1 MDFWAKWRPLVA
13 VGCYRIVEQRVVR
26 ASLQTSTPSNLRFG
40 FPKSVRLRTR
50 DEFNRVFDES
60 RSGGRIFRSS
70 LFSIFVS
77 FPDENLRI
85 GLSVAKKRIRKAH
98 QRNWLKRSVREFVR
112 LNSSDLQGHMV
123 FRWDGP
129 ITKLESSQVRSELEK
144 FKEKF
149 SVWRQSI
156 Q

>member
-1 MDFWAKWRPLVA
+1 MDFWARWRLLV
-13 VGCYRIVEQRVVR
+13 VVEFYRIVEQRVVR
-26 ASLQTSTPSNLRFG
+26 ASLQTSTPSNPSFG

-50 DEFNRVFDES
+50 DEFSRVFDES
-60 RSGGRIFRSS
+60 RNGGRIFRSP

-77 FPDENLRI
+77 FPNENLRI
-85 GLSVAKKRIRKAH
+85 GLSVAKKRIRKANK
-98 QRNWLKRSVREFVR
+98 RNWLKRSIREFVR
-112 LNSSDLQGHMV
+112 MNSSSLNGHMV

-129 ITKLESSQVRSELEK
+129 SSRLEGPDVRAELER
-144 FKEKF
+144 FREKF

>member
-1 MDFWAKWRPLVA
+1 M
-13 VGCYRIVEQRVVR
+13 R
-26 ASLQTSTPSNLRFG
+26 ASLQTSTPSNPRFG

-50 DEFNRVFDES
+50 DEFNRVFDGS

-77 FPDENLRI
+77 FPNENLRI
-85 GLSVAKKRIRKAH
+85 GLSVAKKRIRRAH

-112 LNSSDLQGHMV
+112 LNSSDLHGHMI

-129 ITKLESSQVRSELEK
+129 MIKLETASVRAELEK

-149 SVWRQSI
+149 SAWRQSI